1 MPGFRFVA
9 TTAGGQRQEGKITA
23 TSQQAAIRSLRA
35 QGLLPLD
42 VKAVGR
48 PISFS
53 LPTRTPLKPSE
64 LAVLTR
70 QLATL
75 LDSGVRIEDALMA
88 VGRQSG
94 TRLAVLTTDMRATIL
109 DGHSLAAALAKHPQ
123 VFDVFYIASVRAGE
137 TAGRLAAVMTH
148 LAAHVETRSRNRNS
162 VQLALIYPAIL
173 ALVSVAV
180 VVALL
185 VFVVPDIVRVFAS
198 RGAALPGLTRALIA
212 LSDGLLV
219 WWPWILA
226 LLSVVTGAA
235 WQALRRDTARQWLHQ
250 TLLRVPLVRQ
260 MAAVQFSGT
269 LATLTQSGVALDD
282 ALTAAAGT
290 VGNLT
295 YRATLKE
302 IATAV
307 RDGAALSQAMAR
319 HRVFSPVMITMVAS
333 GEAGGSL
340 PGALARHA
348 KDTSQRLDATIKALV
363 GLVEPLVLLVMG
375 GVVMLLVLA
384 ILLPIVNLNNL
395 VG

>member
-9 TTAGGQRQEGKITA
+9 TTADGQRQEGNITA

-35 QGLLPLD
+35 RGLLPLE
-42 VKAVGR
+42 VKAARRGV
-48 PISFS
+48 SLS
-53 LPTRTPLKPSE
+53 LPARTSLKPSE

-75 LDSGVRIEDALMA
+75 LGSGVRIEDALAA

-94 TRLAVLTTDMRATIL
+94 VRLSSLTADMRATIL
-109 DGHSLAAALAKHPQ
+109 DGRSLAAALAKHPRA
-123 VFDVFYIASVRAGE
+123 FDGFYIASVRAGE
-137 TAGRLAAVMTH
+137 TAGRLAAVLTH

-180 VVALL
+180 VIALL
-185 VFVVPDIVRVFAS
+185 MFVVPDIVRVFAR
-198 RGAALPGLTRALIA
+198 RGAELPGLTRALIA

-219 WWPWILA
+219 WWPWMLG
-226 LLSVVTGAA
+226 LLSLMAGAV
-235 WQALRRDTARQWLHQ
+235 WQALRQTAARQRLHQ
-250 TLLRVPLVRQ
+250 ALLRMPLVRQ
-260 MAAVQFSGT
+260 IAAVQFSGT

-282 ALTAAAGT
+282 ALAAAART
-290 VGNLT
+290 VSNLT
-295 YRATLKE
+295 YRGILSQVT
-302 IATAV
+302 TAV
-307 RDGAALSQAMAR
+307 RDGTALSQAMAR

-340 PGALARHA
+340 PDALARHA
-348 KDTSQRLDATIKALV
+348 EDTSHRLDATIKALV

-375 GVVMLLVLA
+375 GIVMLLVLA
-384 ILLPIVNLNNL
+384 ILLPIVNLNTL